1 MQLSGTRILD
11 PMISKSKT
19 WEMLVDNLAKHVGP
33 KPKNIAETL
42 MMKENL
48 GSLPNLKIMKRRE
61 TPVDK
66 EKEVGRLKVI
76 QAELLARGLPKLG
89 SSRI

>member
-11 PMISKSKT
+11 PMIGKSKT
-19 WEMLVDNLAKHVGP
+19 WEMLVDNLAKQVGP

-48 GSLPNLKIMKRRE
+48 ANLPNLKIMKRRE